1 MFLNNFF
8 CSLRSSPDVLVFL
21 MTFSWPCDQS
31 NEGSGDKNG
40 TDAWPEVSE
49 TNPQWGCA
57 IKIVLL
63 THDNYTVDSLSLHA
77 WTIGLLKI
85 KFKKRLSKIQRSLNQ
100 CSPCL
105 SQTFKRWL
113 DATLLPTSY
122 LTTGLLKE
130 RYVTLR
136 YVTFRDYFI
145 LKPSMLL
152 I

>member
-1 MFLNNFF
+1 MWSIKLGVWGQEWHWRMTG
-8 CSLRSSPDVLVFL
+8 SLRNKSTMRLR
-21 MTFSWPCDQS
+21 
-31 NEGSGDKNG
+31 DK
-40 TDAWPEVSE
+40 DCPW
-49 TNPQWGCA
+49 
-57 IKIVLL
+57 L
-63 THDNYTVDSLSLHA
+63 TIITPLTPFHNSLHA

-113 DATLLPTSY
+113 DATLLLTSY

-136 YVTFRDYFI
+136 YVTLSYVS
-145 LKPSMLL
+145 KLL
-152 I
+152 HINTVYVIDIAPRVPRIKKIHY